1 MEQLDQE
8 AAAAP
13 VAEPGHTL
21 SMRLLIALMFF
32 GTIINYIDRQVLSL
46 LKPTIE
52 QAYGWGDAEFAH
64 FASVSQLSA
73 AFALVFVGWLID
85 RFGVKRAY
93 GAAVALWSLAGMA
106 HAFAANVTQFVTAR
120 AVLVAAESVNTPAA
134 VKSAAQFL
142 PIRLRSMA
150 VGIVNTA
157 PNIGN
162 ILAPLTVIP
171 FAVAFGWQAAFLVT
185 GALGFIWLALWVAG
199 TRNLQ
204 PIARAKVSEADD
216 QSARDDID
224 ETSPLSLR
232 KIVRSI
238 YHALF
243 PKEFRDAFADRKT
256 WAIAGAK
263 AITDMFWWF
272 FTFWLPDLFNKVF
285 HLSQSELVGPTALA
299 FTLAALGALTAG
311 KLFGVLLGR
320 GASVNAARKRGM
332 LLYALVIL
340 PIPLALIVSSPWAAA
355 AIIGLG
361 LFAHQGFST
370 NIFGFAAD
378 AVPASRVATVM
389 AIGAIAGNLA
399 GFGIQEAT
407 GRLLTHGFGYQ
418 PLFLA
423 AAVAYLLALGW
434 VHLLVPRIV
443 AEDELVG
450 AA

>member
-1 MEQLDQE
+1 MDQH
-8 AAAAP
+8 ATDPA
-13 VAEPGHTL
+13 VTPGDNPGTTRA
-21 SMRLLIALMFF
+21 MRLLIALMFF

-73 AFALVFVGWLID
+73 AFALVFVGWLVD
-85 RFGVKRAY
+85 RFGVKWAY
-93 GAAVALWSLAGMA
+93 GAAVAVWSLAGMA

-150 VGIVNTA
+150 MGIVNTA

-162 ILAPLTVIP
+162 ILAPLTVVP
-171 FAVAFGWQAAFLVT
+171 FALAFGWQAAFLVT
-185 GALGFIWLALWVAG
+185 GALGFVWLGFWVFGTRKLMPLARAAG
-199 TRNLQ
+199 TEQ
-204 PIARAKVSEADD
+204 ARPAIGEA
-216 QSARDDID
+216 
-224 ETSPLSLR
+224 LS
-232 KIVRSI
+232 
-238 YHALF
+238 
-243 PKEFRDAFADRKT
+243 DRKT

-272 FTFWLPDLFNKVF
+272 FTFWLPDLFHKVF
-285 HLSQSELVGPTALA
+285 NLSQQELVGPTALA
-299 FTLAALGALTAG
+299 FTLAAIGALSG
-311 KLFGVLLGR
+311 GSLFPALLSR
-320 GASVNAARKRGM
+320 GLSVNAARKTAM
-332 LLYALVIL
+332 LLFALVIL
-340 PIPLALIVSSPWAAA
+340 PIPLALNAASPWTAA

-378 AVPASRVATVM
+378 AVPATRVATVM

-407 GRLLTHGFGYQ
+407 GRLLTGGYGYQ
-418 PLFLA
+418 PLFYG

-443 AEDELVG
+443 AEDEL
-450 AA
+450 